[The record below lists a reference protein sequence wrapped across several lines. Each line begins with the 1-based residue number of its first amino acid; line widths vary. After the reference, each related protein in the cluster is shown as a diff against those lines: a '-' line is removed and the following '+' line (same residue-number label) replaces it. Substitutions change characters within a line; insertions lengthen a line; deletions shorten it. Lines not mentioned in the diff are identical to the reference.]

1 MSLKYFVYVSSV
13 NNLSDARYCSAMM
26 VDYLGFNL
34 DENSQKKISVDNI
47 TQISSWINGVKLVG
61 EFNKS
66 SGSYINKT
74 LQKTDFSLIQIDI
87 SNVSVKLNFDYKNII
102 VKIKDLS
109 EHNNSILPVLKYNFC
124 ETEIIIIEKF
134 NESNSMILEYL
145 AKKYKVLINPLKSI
159 NETKEILEKYNL
171 GLHLYGS
178 DEIRPGFKDYD
189 SLSSVLDEI

>member
-13 NNLSDARYCSAMM
+13 SNLSDARYCSAMM

-109 EHNNSILPVLKYNFC
+109 EHNNSILSVLKNNFC

-134 NESNSMILEYL
+134 NESNRIILADL
-145 AKKYKVLINPLKSI
+145 AKKYKVFINPLKSI
-159 NETKEILEKYNL
+159 NETKEILKKYNL

-178 DEIRPGFKDYD
+178 DEIRTGFKDYD
-189 SLSSVLDEI
+189 SLSSVLEEI

>member
-26 VDYLGFNL
+26 VDYLGFDL
-34 DENSQKKISVDNI
+34 DENSKNKISVDNI
-47 TQISSWINGVKLVG
+47 TEISSWINGVKLVG

-109 EHNNSILPVLKYNFC
+109 EHNNSILSVLKNNFC

-134 NESNSMILEYL
+134 NESNRIILEDL

-159 NETKEILEKYNL
+159 NKTKEILRKYNL
-171 GLHLYGS
+171 GLHLY
-178 DEIRPGFKDYD
+178 
-189 SLSSVLDEI
+189 

>member
-1 MSLKYFVYVSSV
+1 MSLKYFVYVSSI

-26 VDYLGFNL
+26 VNYLGFNL
-34 DENSQKKISVDNI
+34 DENSKQNISIDNI

-66 SGSYINKT
+66 SCNYINKV
-74 LQKTDFSLIQIDI
+74 LKKTDFSLIQIDI
-87 SNVSVKLNFDYKNII
+87 SNVCTNLNFDYENII

-109 EHNNSILPVLKYNFC
+109 EHNNSILSELKSNFC
-124 ETEIIIIEKF
+124 KTRIIIVEKF
-134 NESNSMILEYL
+134 NESNSMILADL

-159 NETKEILEKYNL
+159 NKTKEILRKYNL

-178 DEIRPGFKDYD
+178 DEIRTGFKDYD

>member
-47 TQISSWINGVKLVG
+47 TEISSWINGVKLVG

-109 EHNNSILPVLKYNFC
+109 EHNNSILSVLKNNFY

-134 NESNSMILEYL
+134 NESNRIILADL
-145 AKKYKVLINPLKSI
+145 AKKYKVFINPLKSI
-159 NETKEILEKYNL
+159 NETKEILKKYNL

>member
-1 MSLKYFVYVSSV
+1 MSLKYFVYVSSI

-26 VDYLGFNL
+26 VNYLGFNL
-34 DENSQKKISVDNI
+34 DENSKQNLSIDNI
-47 TQISSWINGVKLVG
+47 TEISSWINGVKLVG
-61 EFNKS
+61 EFNRS
-66 SGSYINKT
+66 SCSYINKT

-87 SNVSVKLNFDYKNII
+87 SNVCANLNFDNKNII

-109 EHNNSILPVLKYNFC
+109 EYNSSILSELKNNFC
-124 ETEIIIIEKF
+124 ETKILIIEKF
-134 NESNSMILEYL
+134 SETNSEILADL

-159 NETKEILEKYNL
+159 NITKEFLRKYNL

>member
-13 NNLSDARYCSAMM
+13 SNLSDARYCSAMM
-26 VDYLGFNL
+26 VDCLGFNL
-34 DENSQKKISVDNI
+34 DQNSKNKISIDNI
-47 TQISSWINGVKLVG
+47 SQISSWINGVKLVG

-66 SGSYINKT
+66 SCSYINKT
-74 LQKTDFSLIQIDI
+74 LQKTDFSLIQMDI
-87 SNVSVKLNFDYKNII
+87 SNICVKLNFDYKNII

>member
-13 NNLSDARYCSAMM
+13 SNLSDARYCSAMM
-26 VDYLGFNL
+26 VDCLGFNL
-34 DENSQKKISVDNI
+34 DQNSKNKISIDNI
-47 TQISSWINGVKLVG
+47 SQISSWINGVKLVG

-74 LQKTDFSLIQIDI
+74 LQKTDFSLIQMDI
-87 SNVSVKLNFDYKNII
+87 SNICVKLNFDYKNII

>member
-109 EHNNSILPVLKYNFC
+109 EHNNSILSLLKNNFY
-124 ETEIIIIEKF
+124 ETKIIIIEKF
-134 NESNSMILEYL
+134 NESNRIILADL
-145 AKKYKVLINPLKSI
+145 AKKYKVFINPLKSI
-159 NETKEILEKYNL
+159 NETKEIVKKYNL

>member
-26 VDYLGFNL
+26 VNYLGFNL
-34 DENSQKKISVDNI
+34 DENSKQNISIDNI

-109 EHNNSILPVLKYNFC
+109 EHNNSILSVLKNNFY
-124 ETEIIIIEKF
+124 ETEIIII
-134 NESNSMILEYL
+134 
-145 AKKYKVLINPLKSI
+145 
-159 NETKEILEKYNL
+159 
-171 GLHLYGS
+171 
-178 DEIRPGFKDYD
+178 
-189 SLSSVLDEI
+189 

>member
-109 EHNNSILPVLKYNFC
+109 EHNNSILSVLKNNFY

-134 NESNSMILEYL
+134 NESNRIILADL
-145 AKKYKVLINPLKSI
+145 AKKYKVFINPLKSI
-159 NETKEILEKYNL
+159 NETKEILKKYNL

>member
-34 DENSQKKISVDNI
+34 DENSKNKISVDNI
-47 TQISSWINGVKLVG
+47 TEISSWINGVKLVG

-66 SGSYINKT
+66 SCNYINKA

-87 SNVSVKLNFDYKNII
+87 SNVCTNLNFDYENII

-109 EHNNSILPVLKYNFC
+109 EHNNSILSELKSNFC
-124 ETEIIIIEKF
+124 KTRIIIVEKF
-134 NESNSMILEYL
+134 NESNSMILADL
-145 AKKYKVLINPLKSI
+145 AKKYKVFINPLKSI
-159 NETKEILEKYNL
+159 NKTKEILRKYNL

-189 SLSSVLDEI
+189 SLSSVLDKI

>member
-13 NNLSDARYCSAMM
+13 SNLSDARYCSAMM
-26 VDYLGFNL
+26 VDCLGFNL
-34 DENSQKKISVDNI
+34 DQNSKNKISIDNI
-47 TQISSWINGVKLVG
+47 SQISSWINGVKLVG

-66 SGSYINKT
+66 SCNYINKA

-109 EHNNSILPVLKYNFC
+109 EHNNSILSVLKNNFY

-159 NETKEILEKYNL
+159 NKTKEILRKYNL

-189 SLSSVLDEI
+189 SLSSVLDKI

>member
-13 NNLSDARYCSAMM
+13 SNLSDARYCSAMM
-26 VDYLGFNL
+26 VDYLGFDL
-34 DENSQKKISVDNI
+34 DENSNNKISVDNI
-47 TQISSWINGVKLVG
+47 TEISSWINGVKLVG

-66 SGSYINKT
+66 SCSYINKT
-74 LQKTDFSLIQIDI
+74 LQKTDFSLIQMDI
-87 SNVSVKLNFDYKNII
+87 SNICVKLNFDYKNII

>member
-26 VDYLGFNL
+26 VDYLGFDL
-34 DENSQKKISVDNI
+34 DENSKNKISVDNI
-47 TQISSWINGVKLVG
+47 TEISSWINGVKLVG
-61 EFNKS
+61 EFNRS
-66 SGSYINKT
+66 SCSYINKT

-87 SNVSVKLNFDYKNII
+87 SNVCANLNFDYKNII

-109 EHNNSILPVLKYNFC
+109 EHNNSILSVLKNNFY

-134 NESNSMILEYL
+134 NESNRIILADL
-145 AKKYKVLINPLKSI
+145 AKKYKVFINPLKSI
-159 NETKEILEKYNL
+159 NETKEILKKYNL